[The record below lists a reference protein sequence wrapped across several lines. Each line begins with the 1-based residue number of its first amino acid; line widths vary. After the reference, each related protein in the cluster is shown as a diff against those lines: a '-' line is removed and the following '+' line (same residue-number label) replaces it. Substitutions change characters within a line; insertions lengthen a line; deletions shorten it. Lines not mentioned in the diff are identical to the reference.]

1 MKQFMLLIRTQ
12 GDHFLEISEEK
23 QQEHL
28 EKVKVYIDD
37 LIKHGKVKS
46 AQPLEME
53 SVIISGTKGKLKD
66 GPFNESKEVIAGYYL
81 LVAENMQEAIDIAK
95 KNPIFE
101 SATSARI
108 EVRPVRILRGINA
121 TD

>member
-1 MKQFMLLIRTQ
+1 MKQFMLLIRTE
-12 GDHFLEISEEK
+12 GDHFSEISPEK

-28 EKVKVYIDD
+28 DKVKVYIDD
-37 LIKHGKVKS
+37 LVKHGKVKS

-81 LVAENMQEAIDIAK
+81 LVAENMQEAIEIGK
-95 KNPIFE
+95 RNPIFE
-101 SATSARI
+101 SANNARI
-108 EVRPVRILRGINA
+108 EVRPVRTLRGIN
-121 TD
+121 D

>member
-12 GDHFLEISEEK
+12 GDHFTEISEDAQK
-23 QQEHL
+23 DHL
-28 EKVKVYIDD
+28 EKVKAYIED
-37 LIKHGKVKS
+37 LMTKGQVKS

-81 LVAENMQEAIDIAK
+81 LVANDLQEAVEIAK
-95 KNPIFE
+95 RNPIFE
-101 SATSARI
+101 SAKDCRI
-108 EVRPVRILRGINA
+108 EVRPIRLLHGIN
-121 TD
+121 D